1 MLTVASRSSTRKAP
15 MIFLRPA
22 YMTGTKLMLK
32 LAEDLERLLLR
43 VVKVCI
49 PDLSCL
55 RSLSFSLLF

>member
-22 YMTGTKLMLK
+22 YMTGTKLMLE

-43 VVKVCI
+43 VVEV
-49 PDLSCL
+49 
-55 RSLSFSLLF
+55 